1 MKRVIFLIIDSMGI
15 GAAPDADAYGDV
27 GANTLGSISKSPKF
41 HAENL
46 RSLGLFNI
54 EGTNHDLVVDSPL
67 GSFARLQ
74 ELSAG
79 KDTVSGH
86 WELSGIVSPDPMPTY
101 PNGFPPEIL
110 DAFRAATGRGVLC
123 NLPYSGTE
131 VIEDYGKEHMDT
143 GDLIV
148 YTSADSVFQVAAHED
163 VVPINDLYKYCEAAR
178 EILTGPHAVG
188 RVIARPFEGVPGA
201 FKRTTR
207 RHDYA
212 LSPKGT
218 TILDV
223 LKEEGYDVLSV
234 GKIVDIFAGR
244 GITDYVRTEG
254 NTDGLKRTIQWMDR
268 DFNGLMFVNLVD
280 TDMIYGHRNDVDGYA
295 GAVSEIDEYIG
306 LIMEKMGADDIL
318 FISADHGCDPGFIQS
333 TDHSREYVPLLMY
346 GEGIVPG
353 KDFGTV
359 AGMNA
364 AGATILR
371 LLDTKGS
378 VEGRILL

>member
-1 MKRVIFLIIDSMGI
+1 MIIDSMGI
-15 GAAPDADAYGDV
+15 GEAPDADAYGDV

-46 RSLGLFNI
+46 RNLGLFNI
-54 EGTNHDLVVDSPL
+54 EGTNHDLAVDSPL

-110 DAFRAATGRGVLC
+110 DAFKAVTGRGVLC

-234 GKIVDIFAGR
+234 GKIIDIFAGR

-306 LIMEKMGADDIL
+306 LIMEKMGAGDIL

-378 VEGRILL
+378 VPGQILL

>member
-46 RSLGLFNI
+46 RNLGLFNI
-54 EGTNHDLVVDSPL
+54 EGTNHDLAVDSPL

-110 DAFRAATGRGVLC
+110 DAFKAATGRGVLC

-234 GKIVDIFAGR
+234 GKIIDIFAGR

-254 NTDGLKRTIQWMDR
+254 NTDGLKKTIQWMDR

-295 GAVSEIDEYIG
+295 RAVSEIDEYIG

-346 GEGIVPG
+346 GGGIAPG

-359 AGMNA
+359 CGMNS

>member
-27 GANTLGSISKSPKF
+27 GANTLNSICKSKNFNTP
-41 HAENL
+41 NL
-46 RSLGLFNI
+46 RNLGLFNI
-54 EGTNHDLVVDSPL
+54 EGTNHDLAVDSPL
-67 GSFARLQ
+67 GSFACLQ

-110 DAFRAATGRGVLC
+110 DVFKAATGRDVLC

-188 RVIARPFEGVPGA
+188 RVIARPFEGEPGA

-234 GKIVDIFAGR
+234 GKIIDIFAGR

-306 LIMEKMGADDIL
+306 LIMEKMGAGDIL
-318 FISADHGCDPGFIQS
+318 FISADHGCYPGFIQS

-378 VEGRILL
+378 IQGTVLL

>member
-15 GAAPDADAYGDV
+15 GAAPDAAAYGDV
-27 GANTLGSISKSPKF
+27 GANTLNSISKSKNFNTP
-41 HAENL
+41 NL
-46 RSLGLFNI
+46 RRLGLFNI
-54 EGTNHDLVVDSPL
+54 EGVNHDLAVDSPL

-110 DAFRAATGRGVLC
+110 DAFKAVTGRGVLC

-234 GKIVDIFAGR
+234 GKIIDIFAGR

-306 LIMEKMGADDIL
+306 LIMEKMGAGDIL

-333 TDHSREYVPLLMY
+333 TGHSREYVPLLMY

-378 VEGRILL
+378 VPGQILL

>member
-1 MKRVIFLIIDSMGI
+1 MKRVIFLIIDSMGV
-15 GAAPDADAYGDV
+15 GEAPDADAYGDV

-46 RSLGLFNI
+46 RNLGLFNI
-54 EGTNHDLVVDSPL
+54 EGTNHDLAVDSPL

-110 DAFRAATGRGVLC
+110 DVFKAATGRDVLC

-234 GKIVDIFAGR
+234 GKIIDIFAGR

-306 LIMEKMGADDIL
+306 LIMEKMGAGDIL

-378 VEGRILL
+378 VPGQILL